1 MNRQLK
7 IHQLD
12 VPHIG
17 SMGHK
22 HIYPHFP
29 WKSSIHAGKY
39 VPAPWIPWIHMD
51 PMVWIGLGVQLRS
64 HPRPTTKNYQHNLFF
79 WGGLC
84 QKVKL
89 PKNKLKETTDV
100 AFRCRQVNL
109 PRPMWCF
116 AYMPG
121 QDLQI
126 SFLGIRIWWVFADFF
141 CSVCVPYWL
150 GV

>member
-1 MNRQLK
+1 MNRTLYPPAGCTPYR
-7 IHQLD
+7 IHGAGIFI
-12 VPHIG
+12 HI
-17 SMGHK
+17 SHENL
-22 HIYPHFP
+22 
-29 WKSSIHAGKY
+29 SIHAGKY
-39 VPAPWIPWIHMD
+39 IRAPWIHMD

-126 SFLGIRIWWVFADFF
+126 SFLGIRTWWVFADFF
-141 CSVCVPYWL
+141 CGFCVPYWL